1 MTNNNNTIV
10 HHKHTSFTVKRNLF
24 RLPILSVGYVIHYT
38 KDNRTKTT
46 CTIDWYDPIYNI
58 VRTTS
63 ASTVK
68 CPEDDSDERFAKRLA
83 ESRCK
88 YAIYDKYAKEAYK
101 ALKFIR
107 DKHHKLIRTEINNQ
121 TKLIKH
127 L

>member
-1 MTNNNNTIV
+1 MNNNTIV
-10 HHKHTSFTVKRNLF
+10 HHKGTSFTVKRNLF

-68 CPEDDSDERFAKRLA
+68 CPDDSSDERFAKRLA

-88 YAIYDKYAKEAYK
+88 YAIYDKYVKEADN
-101 ALKFIR
+101 ALQSIM
-107 DKHHKLIRTEINNQ
+107 DKHCALIATEFSNQ
-121 TKLIKH
+121 TKLIKN